1 MLWSPLRFSS
11 CLLSAA
17 NFGDEESLGF
27 YRKDEAYSAARFS
40 SFYALER
47 TLDGRGGDRRP
58 VCEGALADLDSN
70 AYHLVL
76 SFPSQTLTWPA
87 TQARSL
93 G

>member
-1 MLWSPLRFSS
+1 
-11 CLLSAA
+11 
-17 NFGDEESLGF
+17 
-27 YRKDEAYSAARFS
+27 
-40 SFYALER
+40 
-47 TLDGRGGDRRP
+47 
-58 VCEGALADLDSN
+58 VCEGALADLDGN